1 MISLTLHKLIGLA
14 VDPLSFKMGK
24 SGIGGKH
31 VIPVLWC
38 VAPTSSLQPAHR
50 KKESSPRG
58 DEKFDM
64 AKKVSVEMN
73 LS

>member
-14 VDPLSFKMGK
+14 VDPISFKMGK

-31 VIPVLWC
+31 VIRVLWC
-38 VAPTSSLQPAHR
+38 VASIPFLEWAHR
-50 KKESSPRG
+50 KKESSLRG